1 MAEPQNVDKE
11 YLLRQLRKFKK
22 EILDK
27 EHPDWSESDKGN
39 KAFIENKPFFS
50 RGMITEKI
58 TRNDFVSYPQY
69 SIIVPEEKEDKPYPG

>member
-27 EHPDWSESDKGN
+27 EHPDWSENDQKN
-39 KAFIENKPFFS
+39 KTFIENKPFFS
-50 RGMITEKI
+50 RGMKTEKI
-58 TRNDFVSYPQY
+58 IRTDFVSYLQY
-69 SIIVPEEKEDKPYPG
+69 SMITQEGSSS

>member
-27 EHPDWSESDKGN
+27 EHPDWSENDQKN
-39 KAFIENKPFFS
+39 KTFIENKPFFS
-50 RGMITEKI
+50 RGMKTEKI
-58 TRNDFVSYPQY
+58 IRNDFVSYSQY
-69 SIIVPEEKEDKPYPG
+69 SMITQEGSSS

>member
-27 EHPDWSESDKGN
+27 EHPDWSENDRKN
-39 KAFIENKPFFS
+39 KTFIENKPFFLLF
-50 RGMITEKI
+50 MITEKI
-58 TRNDFVSYPQY
+58 TRNDFVSYSQY
-69 SIIVPEEKEDKPYPG
+69 SMIMQDF

>member
-1 MAEPQNVDKE
+1 MAESQNVDKE

-27 EHPDWSESDKGN
+27 EHPDWSEDDKEN

-50 RGMITEKI
+50 RGMKTEKI
-58 TRNDFVSYPQY
+58 IRTDFVSYLQY
-69 SIIVPEEKEDKPYPG
+69 SMITQEGSSS

>member
-27 EHPDWSESDKGN
+27 EHPDWSESDKEN

-50 RGMITEKI
+50 RGMKTEKI
-58 TRNDFVSYPQY
+58 TRNDFVSYSQY
-69 SIIVPEEKEDKPYPG
+69 SMITQDF

>member
-27 EHPDWSESDKGN
+27 EHPDWSENDQKN
-39 KAFIENKPFFS
+39 KTFIENKPFFS

-69 SIIVPEEKEDKPYPG
+69 SIIVPEEKEEQPYPG

>member
-1 MAEPQNVDKE
+1 MAEQQNVDKE

-27 EHPDWSESDKGN
+27 EHPDWSENDQKN
-39 KAFIENKPFFS
+39 KTFIENKPFFS

-58 TRNDFVSYPQY
+58 IRTDFVSYSQY
-69 SIIVPEEKEDKPYPG
+69 SIITQDF

>member
-1 MAEPQNVDKE
+1 MAESQNVDKE

-27 EHPDWSESDKGN
+27 EHPDWSESDKEN
-39 KAFIENKPFFS
+39 KTFIENKPFFS

>member
-27 EHPDWSESDKGN
+27 EHPDWSENDQKN
-39 KAFIENKPFFS
+39 KTFIENKPFFS
-50 RGMITEKI
+50 RGMKTEKI
-58 TRNDFVSYPQY
+58 IRTDFVSYLQY
-69 SIIVPEEKEDKPYPG
+69 SMITQDF

>member
-27 EHPDWSESDKGN
+27 EHPDWSENDQKN
-39 KAFIENKPFFS
+39 KTFI
-50 RGMITEKI
+50 
-58 TRNDFVSYPQY
+58 
-69 SIIVPEEKEDKPYPG
+69 